1 MRVKWICIKPCRPT
15 ERLVFEGP
23 FMMDHTPSFPQ
34 ENAQWAGRAFAV
46 GYIRSM
52 IQAVYR

>member
-1 MRVKWICIKPCRPT
+1 MYEAMQTYREIG
-15 ERLVFEGP
+15 FEGP

-34 ENAQWAGRAFAV
+34 ANTQWAGRAFAV